1 MAEYKLGRRAPECA
15 ATGKTFEEGEAIVSA
30 IFETDDGFERRDFGV
45 DAFGALEDESYSFWR
60 SQVPVTV
67 EDERR
72 LDFDLAMEFFLRL
85 RKEAD
90 EERASL
96 VYLLGLLLGRKRKL
110 KLKGFKRT
118 AKGEMLRLVVRG
130 DEEDEEIEIPV
141 PDVGPEDADRLQA
154 DLNRLFGIAV
164 EEPETTS
171 EEQAE
176 PPEETEPSEQP
187 PENPVE

>member
-15 ATGKTFEEGEAIVSA
+15 ATGRTFEEGEAIVSA

-45 DAFGALEDESYSFWR
+45 DAFAALEEESYSFWR

-85 RKEAD
+85 RTESD
-90 EERASL
+90 EEHASL

-110 KLKGFKRT
+110 KMKGFKRT

-130 DEEDEEIEIPV
+130 DEEDEEVDIPV

-164 EEPETTS
+164 EEPETDPESPEEAESS
-171 EEQAE
+171 EK
-176 PPEETEPSEQP
+176 PPET
-187 PENPVE
+187 PVE

>member
-15 ATGKTFEEGEAIVSA
+15 GTGRVFEEGEAIVSA
-30 IFETDDGFERRDFGV
+30 IFEVDEGFERRDFGV
-45 DAFGALEDESYSFWR
+45 DAFEALEDESFSFWR

-85 RKEAD
+85 RTEAD
-90 EERASL
+90 DQHASL

-110 KLKGFKRT
+110 KLRGFKRT

-130 DEEDEEIEIPV
+130 DEEDEEVEIPV
-141 PDVGPEDADRLQA
+141 PDLGPEDADRLQA
-154 DLNRLFGIAV
+154 DLNRLFGIVAD
-164 EEPETTS
+164 EPESTDGPE
-171 EEQAE
+171 EEQESSE
-176 PPEETEPSEQP
+176 PAPEKPLE
-187 PENPVE
+187 